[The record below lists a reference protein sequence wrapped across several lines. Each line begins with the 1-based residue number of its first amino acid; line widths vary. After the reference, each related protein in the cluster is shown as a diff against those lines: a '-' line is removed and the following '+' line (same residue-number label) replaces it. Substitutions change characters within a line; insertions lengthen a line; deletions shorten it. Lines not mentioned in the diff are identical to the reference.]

1 MAGFYSGQHGLLKI
15 VSQIDTENNPT
26 DPPFETIL
34 KVQQWQLTMSQAVLE
49 TTTLADTDR
58 TLIQGNRSA
67 SGSATILYY
76 DEGEQGTDGNKNSVT
91 ELLNTTVK
99 SQGDVGNTQVT
110 FQLGLNEYREAENLT
125 RQRYFEVDAFLTSIA
140 MNMAVGEVFSAN
152 ITFEVTGDVSR
163 TDM

>member
-1 MAGFYSGQHGLLKI
+1 MAGFFSGQHGVLKI
-15 VSQIDTENNPT
+15 TSELEGPNRK
-26 DPPFETIL
+26 FETIL
-34 KVQQWQLTMSQAVLE
+34 KVQEWQLTMNQAVLD

>member
-15 VSQIDTENNPT
+15 KTEVPSEDGNNAT
-26 DPPFETIL
+26 IVETII
-34 KVQQWQLTMSQAVLE
+34 KVQQWQMTMSQAVLE

-76 DEGEQGTDGNKNSVT
+76 DEGEYGTDGHANSVT
-91 ELLNTTVK
+91 KLIETTVK
-99 SQGDVGNTQVT
+99 DQGDVSNTQVT
-110 FQLGLNEYREAENLT
+110 LQLGFTEFREEENLS
-125 RQRYFEVDAFLTSIA
+125 RQRFFEVGAYLTSIA

-152 ITFEVTGDVSR
+152 ITFEVTGSINNQGI
-163 TDM
+163 

>member
-15 VSQIDTENNPT
+15 KTEVESESGDNSVVI
-26 DPPFETIL
+26 ETII
-34 KVQQWQLTMSQAVLE
+34 KVQQWQMTMSQAVLE

-76 DEGEQGTDGNKNSVT
+76 DEGEYSSPTFSNSVT
-91 ELLNTTVK
+91 KLIETTVK
-99 SQGDVGNTQVT
+99 EHGDVSNTQVT
-110 FQLGLNEYREAENLT
+110 LQLGLTEFREAENIS
-125 RQRYFEVDAFLTSIA
+125 RERFFEVDAYLTSIA

-152 ITFEVTGDVSR
+152 ITFEVTGAINNQGI
-163 TDM
+163 

>member
-15 VSQIDTENNPT
+15 TSEIGTN

-76 DEGEQGTDGNKNSVT
+76 DEGERGADGNKNSVT
-91 ELLNTTVK
+91 ALLDTTVK

-163 TDM
+163 KDM